1 MESLYIFMIFFKNY
15 DKMIKYKM
23 SADIRKLVEFIYDL
37 RMVCWWY
44 FIIVLNWFL
53 SGVIKS
59 VIVSYW
65 LL

>member
-1 MESLYIFMIFFKNY
+1 MIFFKNY

-23 SADIRKLVEFIYDL
+23 SADKKVSRIYIWFEDGL
-37 RMVCWWY
+37 LMVCWWY

-53 SGVIKS
+53 SVVIKS

-65 LL
+65 LF